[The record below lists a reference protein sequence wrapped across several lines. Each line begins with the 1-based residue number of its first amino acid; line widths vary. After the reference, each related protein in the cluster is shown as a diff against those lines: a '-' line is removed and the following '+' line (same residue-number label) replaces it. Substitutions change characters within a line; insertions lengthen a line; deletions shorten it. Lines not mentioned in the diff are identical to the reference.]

1 MTIDTLWYTRC
12 PVPTASGIA
21 HGLGTLAD
29 AVSGAGLDFRILQD
43 ADAQT
48 ALHHFD
54 HQLTGLIREGGNV
67 PALAARAVGAPTRLI
82 GLTWVDEAQQIL
94 VAADSHISS
103 AADLAG
109 RRIAIPAWA
118 ADGGRSFP
126 RAMALHGFS
135 SALTSAGLTLTDVVV
150 VEVDVERAPEVRGS
164 SPAPA
169 SSEALTHSDATSSRA
184 DRGRAVTTPGLD
196 ELLAGTVDA
205 IYVKGAR
212 GADAAREHGLRVA
225 VDLDTETALR
235 GRVNNGTPRPITV
248 HSQLLDEHPEVV
260 VDFLVRS
267 LDAAAWASTDLP
279 GVRELLARET
289 FAEGS
294 GVEDAYGEDFHVGLA
309 PTLDSE
315 RLDLLAVQEQFLY
328 AHGFLKARVD
338 VAAWADPAPLEQALA
353 VIAARTDSRPVSPEA
368 ARAQGVPA

>member
-21 HGLGTLAD
+21 HGLGTLAR
-29 AVSGAGLDFRILQD
+29 AAAGSGLDFRILQD
-43 ADAQT
+43 ADADT

-54 HQLTGLIREGGNV
+54 HRLPGLIREGGNV
-67 PALAARAVGAPTRLI
+67 PALAARAEGAPTRLI

-94 VAADSHISS
+94 VAPGSDITS

-135 SALTSAGLTLTDVVV
+135 SALALAGLTLADVVV
-150 VEVDVERAPEVRGS
+150 VEVEVERAPEVRGGS
-164 SPAPA
+164 AAADAA
-169 SSEALTHSDATSSRA
+169 SAGSRA
-184 DRGRAVTTPGLD
+184 ERGRAVTTAGVD

-212 GADAAREHGLRVA
+212 GRDAAREHGLRVA
-225 VDLDTETALR
+225 VDLDTSTTPR

-248 HSQLLDEHPEVV
+248 HERLLAEHPEVV
-260 VDFLVRS
+260 EEFLVRS
-267 LDAAAWASTDLP
+267 LDAAAWAATDLT

-289 FAEGS
+289 FAEGP
-294 GVEDAYGEDFHVGLA
+294 GVEDAYGSALHLGLA
-309 PTLDSE
+309 PTLDAE

-328 AHGFLKARVD
+328 THGFLAGRVD
-338 VAAWADPAPLEQALA
+338 VADWTDPAPLERALA
-353 VIAARTDSRPVSPEA
+353 TVTARTAPRSEGVSA
-368 ARAQGVPA
+368 

>member
-1 MTIDTLWYTRC
+1 MTIEALWYTRC

-21 HGLGTLAD
+21 HGLGTLTD
-29 AVSGAGLDFRILQD
+29 AASSAGLDFRILQD

-67 PALAARAVGAPTRLI
+67 PALSARAAGAPTRLI

-94 VAADSHISS
+94 VASGSDIAS

-135 SALTSAGLTLTDVVV
+135 SALALAGLTLADVVV
-150 VEVDVERAPEVRGS
+150 VEVDVERAPEVRGAATT
-164 SPAPA
+164 PADR
-169 SSEALTHSDATSSRA
+169 DAAPSRS
-184 DRGRAVTTPGLD
+184 DRGRAVTTAGLH

-205 IYVKGAR
+205 IYVKGGR
-212 GADAAREHGLRVA
+212 GRDAAREHGLRVA
-225 VDLDTETALR
+225 VELDTETPRR

-248 HSQLLDEHPEVV
+248 HSQLLHEHPEVV

-267 LDAAAWASTDLP
+267 LDAAAWAATDLS
-279 GVRELLARET
+279 GVRDLLARET
-289 FAEGS
+289 FAEGA
-294 GVEDAYGEDFHVGLA
+294 GVEDAYGEDLHVGLV
-309 PTLDSE
+309 PTLDAE

-328 AHGFLKARVD
+328 THGFLEGRVD
-338 VAAWADPAPLEQALA
+338 VADWADPAPLEQARA
-353 VIAARTDSRPVSPEA
+353 IIADRADSRAVSPEA
-368 ARAQGVPA
+368 ARPQGVPA

>member
-29 AVSGAGLDFRILQD
+29 AASGAGLDFGILQD
-43 ADAQT
+43 ADAET

-54 HQLTGLIREGGNV
+54 HQLAGLIREGGNV
-67 PALAARAVGAPTRLI
+67 PALAARAAGAATRLI

-94 VAADSHISS
+94 VAPDSDIAS

-118 ADGGRSFP
+118 TDGGRSFP

-135 SALTSAGLTLTDVVV
+135 SALALAGLTLADVVV
-150 VEVDVERAPEVRGS
+150 VEVNVERAPEVRGS
-164 SPAPA
+164 APA
-169 SSEALTHSDATSSRA
+169 LTDRDSAPTRA
-184 DRGRAVTTPGLD
+184 DRGRAVTTAGLD
-196 ELLAGTVDA
+196 ELLAGTVDT

-212 GADAAREHGLRVA
+212 GRDAAREHGLRVA
-225 VDLDTETALR
+225 VDLDTATYLR

-248 HSQLLDEHPEVV
+248 HSQLLDERPEVV

-267 LDAAAWASTDLP
+267 LDAAAWAATDLS
-279 GVRELLARET
+279 GVRDLLSRET

-294 GVEDAYGEDFHVGLA
+294 GVEDAYGEDLHVGLV
-309 PTLDSE
+309 PTLDAE
-315 RLDLLAVQEQFLY
+315 RIDLLAVQEQFLY
-328 AHGFLKARVD
+328 THGFLEGRVD
-338 VAAWADPAPLEQALA
+338 VAAWADPAPLEQARA
-353 VIAARTDSRPVSPEA
+353 VIASRAGSPET